1 MPTYQEYFQQKVTGQ
16 NNSVGN
22 SSIGSKVGWFF
33 IGLAVGTIFAPPIL
47 AGFASGREYLK
58 RRIEEGLKR

>member
-1 MPTYQEYFQQKVTGQ
+1 MPTYQEWFRSRFTGQ
-16 NNSVGN
+16 SGFVGN
-22 SSIGSKVGWFF
+22 SNVGSKVGWFF

-58 RRIEEGLKR
+58 RRVEEGLKG

>member
-1 MPTYQEYFQQKVTGQ
+1 MPTYQEWFRGRFTGQ
-16 NNSVGN
+16 SSDSSV
-22 SSIGSKVGWFF
+22 GSKVGWFF

-58 RRIEEGLKR
+58 RRVEEGLKG